1 MRQFLVFIVKIL
13 IALLASALILDFGY
27 TYIYSNSIGRNKV
40 ENVINTNNKK
50 FDVIMMG
57 SSRAN
62 NHFVSQ
68 LFIDKG
74 YKAFNYGISG
84 SKSFSSILPS
94 ARTTRVSSV
103 NKCFM

>member
-1 MRQFLVFIVKIL
+1 MKQFLIFIGKIL

-62 NHFVSQ
+62 NHFVTKMFQ
-68 LFIDKG
+68 EKG
-74 YKAFNYGISG
+74 LKAFNFGMQG
-84 SKSFSSILPS
+84 SKLFESDLVLKLLLES
-94 ARTTRVSSV
+94 AIG
-103 NKCFM
+103 